1 MKITS
6 FDPAYHI
13 GIKVNPTM
21 HVSTLRQKII
31 PKFKETEFSNVAP
44 ERLPSNVKHE
54 IEVLAN
60 DGTVKIEINYQL
72 NALNT
77 EGEDSESTTKTFE
90 KLLSILKE
98 LNYEIKG
105 FSTSIDIV
113 TNVIVS
119 TDKVPT
125 KLINDSVKC
134 NLEPWR
140 ELNPNTNVNGLKINL
155 IDEEYAKQSLTLLV
169 GPSSLSPTT
178 AIVVS
183 IRYLTLEPDL
193 IIDFGKKL
201 NQRLIKFLE
210 SLGGE

>member
-1 MKITS
+1 MEITS
-6 FDPAYHI
+6 FEPAYHI
-13 GIKVNPTM
+13 GIKVNPSM
-21 HVSTLRQKII
+21 PVSTLRQKII
-31 PKFKETEFSNVAP
+31 PKFNEAGFSNVAP
-44 ERLPSNVKHE
+44 ERLASNVKHE

-60 DGTVKIEINYQL
+60 DGTVKIEMNYPL

-77 EGEDSESTTKTFE
+77 EGEDSEGTTKTFE
-90 KLLSILKE
+90 KLLSILKD

-105 FSTSIDIV
+105 FSTSIDVV
-113 TNVIVS
+113 TNVNVS
-119 TDKVPT
+119 TDKNPT

-140 ELNPNTNVNGLKINL
+140 EMNPNTNVNGIKIDL
-155 IDEEYAKQSLTLLV
+155 IDDEYAKQSLRLLV

-183 IRYLTLEPDL
+183 LRYLTIEPDS
-193 IIDFGKKL
+193 IIDFGKNL
-201 NQRLIKFLE
+201 NQRIIKFLE